1 MNRSVLKLAVPSIF
15 ANITVPLVGMVDLA
29 IAGRLGDASVIG
41 AVAIATML
49 FDLLYWNM
57 AFLRLG
63 TGGLIAQAF
72 GRGDNK
78 EISRVFVQGI
88 STATL
93 LALFVLAIQ
102 YLFVKVAFLFIE
114 CTPQVQN
121 LATEYF
127 FIRIWA
133 APATISLYVFKGFF
147 IGMQNTVIPM
157 AVELTIN
164 VTNILA
170 SVYFALYTPMGFAG
184 IAAGTVVAQYSGMA
198 LSIVFLFS
206 RYRYLFADVKIL
218 ACIKLGEMKSFF
230 VLNADLLVRSLCFL
244 FVYVGFTSLSAKY
257 GDVALAVCSIMMK
270 LMMLFSYFVDGF
282 AYAAEA
288 LTGRFIGAKDATSLH
303 RAIKIIFVWSSI
315 IGVVSTFVY
324 LVAADDMILL
334 MTKDTNVI
342 EASGEYIGWMLV
354 MPIISCLAFTWDGVY
369 IGATASKAIRNSMLW
384 AVVGFFA
391 VYYALSS
398 SLGLHALWGAY
409 IIHLLAR
416 SAYLTIKAKE
426 DVFSRVG

>member
-88 STATL
+88 STAAL

-164 VTNILA
+164 ITNILA
-170 SVYFALYTPMGFAG
+170 SIYFALYTPMGFAG

-288 LTGRFIGAKDATSLH
+288 LTGRFIGAKDATSLY
-303 RAIKIIFVWSSI
+303 RAIKIIFVWSGI

-324 LVAADDMILL
+324 LFAADDMILL

>member
-88 STATL
+88 STAAL
-93 LALFVLAIQ
+93 LALFILAIQ
-102 YLFVKVAFLFIE
+102 YLFVKAAFLFIE

-303 RAIKIIFVWSSI
+303 RAVKIIFVWSGI

-324 LVAADDMILL
+324 LIAADDMILL

-391 VYYALSS
+391 VYYALSH

-416 SAYLTIKAKE
+416 SAYLTIRAKE

>member
-88 STATL
+88 STAAL

-114 CTPQVQN
+114 CTPQVQE

-164 VTNILA
+164 ITNILA
-170 SVYFALYTPMGFAG
+170 SIYFALY
-184 IAAGTVVAQYSGMA
+184 
-198 LSIVFLFS
+198 
-206 RYRYLFADVKIL
+206 
-218 ACIKLGEMKSFF
+218 
-230 VLNADLLVRSLCFL
+230 
-244 FVYVGFTSLSAKY
+244 
-257 GDVALAVCSIMMK
+257 
-270 LMMLFSYFVDGF
+270 
-282 AYAAEA
+282 
-288 LTGRFIGAKDATSLH
+288 
-303 RAIKIIFVWSSI
+303 
-315 IGVVSTFVY
+315 
-324 LVAADDMILL
+324 
-334 MTKDTNVI
+334 
-342 EASGEYIGWMLV
+342 
-354 MPIISCLAFTWDGVY
+354 
-369 IGATASKAIRNSMLW
+369 
-384 AVVGFFA
+384 
-391 VYYALSS
+391 
-398 SLGLHALWGAY
+398 
-409 IIHLLAR
+409 
-416 SAYLTIKAKE
+416 
-426 DVFSRVG
+426 

>member
-88 STATL
+88 STAAL

-102 YLFVKVAFLFIE
+102 YLFVKAAFLFIE

-170 SVYFALYTPMGFAG
+170 SIYFALYTPMGFAG

-303 RAIKIIFVWSSI
+303 RAVKIIFVWSGI

-391 VYYALSS
+391 VYYALSH

-416 SAYLTIKAKE
+416 SAYLTIRAKE

>member
-88 STATL
+88 STAAL
-93 LALFVLAIQ
+93 LALFILAIQ
-102 YLFVKVAFLFIE
+102 YLFVKAAFLFIE

-170 SVYFALYTPMGFAG
+170 SIYFALYTPMGFAG

-303 RAIKIIFVWSSI
+303 RAVKIIFVWSGI

-324 LVAADDMILL
+324 LIAADDMILL

-391 VYYALSS
+391 VYYALSH

-416 SAYLTIKAKE
+416 SAYLTIRAKE

>member
-29 IAGRLGDASVIG
+29 IAGRLGDAPVIG

-78 EISRVFVQGI
+78 EIARVYVQGI
-88 STATL
+88 STAAV
-93 LALFVLAIQ
+93 LAALVLAIQ
-102 YLFVKVAFLFIE
+102 YLYVKVAFLFIE
-114 CTPQVQN
+114 CTPQVQE

-133 APATISLYVFKGFF
+133 APATVSLYVFKGFF

-164 VTNILA
+164 ITNILA
-170 SVYFALYTPMGFAG
+170 SIYFALYTPMGFAG
-184 IAAGTVVAQYSGMA
+184 IAAGTVVAQYSGMV
-198 LSIVFLFS
+198 LSVVFLLS
-206 RYRYLFADVKIL
+206 RYRYLFTDVKIFS
-218 ACIKLGEMKSFF
+218 CIKLGEMKNFF
-230 VLNADLLVRSLCFL
+230 VLNADLFVRSLCFL

-257 GDVALAVCSIMMK
+257 GDVALAVSSIMMK

-288 LTGRFIGAKDATSLH
+288 LTGRFIGAKDMPSL
-303 RAIKIIFVWSSI
+303 RKAVKIIFVWSGI

-334 MTKDTNVI
+334 MTKDANVI
-342 EASGEYIGWMLV
+342 EASKKYIGWMLV

-391 VYYALSS
+391 VYYALNA

-416 SAYLTIKAKE
+416 SAYLTIRAKK